1 MELRMKELLSVFAA
15 VPGDTL
21 GHAAMY
27 AIDLAKAT
35 GAHLTALIAE
45 REPVGTAPRLEA
57 DTRQI
62 DTTVVTSPNLL
73 AKTAD
78 LFRAAA
84 TLNGVKGDALLA
96 ASGSDGFRERLI
108 GCAQVRDLTVFD
120 VQGPLRHPMLNWV
133 EAVLFGSGRPLVL
146 APAGARPMFSG
157 RVLFAWDASRS
168 AVRALHDMLP
178 LVRGAHE
185 VIVVSVVDD
194 KEIYDPQSGEQICS
208 YLARWGIGARFHP
221 IRRGSEKIGLL
232 LLDFAKRLGA
242 EVIVM
247 GGFGHSREREFIFGS
262 ATRDVFQSRL
272 EIPVF
277 LSH

>member
-1 MELRMKELLSVFAA
+1 MKELLSVFTA
-15 VPGDTL
+15 VPGDDL
-21 GHAAMY
+21 GYAATY
-27 AIDLAKAT
+27 AIDLARAT

-45 REPVGTAPRLEA
+45 REPNGTAPQLEPDA
-57 DTRQI
+57 MRVDSVTP
-62 DTTVVTSPNLL
+62 TLVTSSNLL

-78 LFRAAA
+78 LLKAAA
-84 TLNGVKGDALLA
+84 NLKGVEVDVLPA
-96 ASGSDGFRERLI
+96 AAGSAGFRERLI

-120 VQGPLRHPMLNWV
+120 VRGPLRHPMLNWV
-133 EAVLFGSGRPLVL
+133 EAVLFGSGRPLAL
-146 APAGARPMFSG
+146 APAGARPMFSS

-178 LVRGAHE
+178 LMSGSHE

-221 IRRGSEKIGLL
+221 VRRGSEKIGLL
-232 LLDFAKRLGA
+232 LLDFAKRLNA
-242 EVIVM
+242 SAIVM